1 MQAPRSPRLTPRAT
15 DEGYGGG
22 VCSQKL
28 AKRPSLMRAWR
39 HVLGSAMPIHPSTR
53 FSSGAPGAAM
63 LEGGAQLGAHPTAA
77 HHQGSITRLS
87 HLC

>member
-1 MQAPRSPRLTPRAT
+1 MKAMG
-15 DEGYGGG
+15 EG

-28 AKRPSLMRAWR
+28 ATRPSLMRAWR

-63 LEGGAQLGAHPTAA
+63 LEGGAQLGLIFHSSC
-77 HHQGSITRLS
+77 QGELGIGLHSLKGKLDLI
-87 HLC
+87 